1 MCGNAATFQGQE
13 RDIVFLSMVACPVT
27 ARSQTTRTIEQR
39 FNVAMSR
46 ARDRLYLVR
55 SVKASDLGGRDL
67 KLAIIEHF
75 ARPMG
80 DATVAQPVD
89 VLEVCDSEFEKE
101 VGGRLLRMGYRLK
114 PQVPV
119 AGFKIDFV
127 VEGARDKRLAVELD
141 GDKYHGPDRWTDDLR
156 RQRALERMG
165 WVFWRCWGSHWLADP
180 EGCMQD
186 LLATLQRIG
195 VEPISGDFSP
205 TAWTRHITVGA
216 NDMKFEETSI
226 EEAPTV
232 VGASES
238 RKIAEAGVPADSA
251 ATLNAADEENAAV
264 APGDT
269 IVVRFADTNQLRRF
283 RISAEEHAPEEGIVG
298 LGQPLAQA
306 LIGSS
311 VDEEVEFTVGGQARV
326 AVVER
331 ILKAA

>member
-1 MCGNAATFQGQE
+1 
-13 RDIVFLSMVACPVT
+13 VT

-89 VLEVCDSEFEKE
+89 VLEVCDSDFEKD
-101 VGGRLLRMGYRLK
+101 VGGRLLRMGYRVK

-127 VEGARDKRLAVELD
+127 IEGARDKRLAVELD

-180 EGCMQD
+180 ESCMQD
-186 LLATLQRIG
+186 LLSTLQRIG

-205 TAWTRHITVGA
+205 TAWTRHITVGED
-216 NDMKFEETSI
+216 DMKP
-226 EEAPTV
+226 EEARPV
-232 VGASES
+232 VGASE
-238 RKIAEAGVPADSA
+238 RWETPEAGVPADSA
-251 ATLNAADEENAAV
+251 PTLNAGDEENAAV

-306 LIGSS
+306 LIGTS
-311 VDEEVEFTVGGQARV
+311 VDEEVEFTVEGRARV